1 MSKSP
6 KGYSVTPVSST
17 EYIARLYDTNIVVS
31 NGRNLVLN
39 SGGWFTNHTKK
50 CMNIFLSPFNA
61 RIFQKKGEWFVSY
74 LNECATEVTVPFQDN
89 MQIRVGL

>member
-6 KGYSVTPVSST
+6 KGFRVIQVNST
-17 EYIARLYDTNIVVS
+17 DQIAHLYETSIVKS
-31 NGRNLVLN
+31 YGRDLVLN

-61 RIFQKKGEWFVSY
+61 RVFQKKGDWFVSY
-74 LNECATEVTVPFQDN
+74 LNEDCTEVTESFRDN
-89 MQIRVGL
+89 MQIRVGV